1 MIMRKAGRYVVRAL
15 AAIGFLYV
23 LVSAT
28 AIDRWW
34 IRFLAGPWN
43 DPKGDVL
50 VVLGADSVNDVIG
63 AGSYWRSV
71 YAVRVWREG
80 GFREVIVCGGP
91 GGGPL
96 SISER
101 MRDYMMSQGV
111 PSAAIRVETESHS
124 TRENALFSKAL
135 IESAAGRKV
144 LLTSD
149 YHMFRAYRVF
159 RKAGIE
165 VEPRPIPDAAK
176 QIDSWQTRWSVF
188 VNLCAETAKIGYYF
202 ARGWI

>member
-1 MIMRKAGRYVVRAL
+1 MRRAVHYVTRVL

-28 AIDRWW
+28 PIDEWW

-50 VVLGADSVNDVIG
+50 VVLSADAVKDVIG
-63 AGSYWRSV
+63 ASSYWRSV

-80 GFREVIVCGGP
+80 GFSTVIVSGGP
-91 GGGPL
+91 GGGEL
-96 SISER
+96 AISER
-101 MRDYMMSQGV
+101 MRDYMVSQGV
-111 PSAAIRVETESHS
+111 PAAAIRVETASAS
-124 TRENALFSKAL
+124 TRENALFSKPI
-135 IESAAGRKV
+135 IESLPGRKI

-149 YHMFRAYRVF
+149 YHMFRAYRTF
-159 RKAGIE
+159 RKAGID
-165 VEPRPIPDAAK
+165 VEPRPLPDALK
-176 QIDSWQTRWSVF
+176 QIGSWETRWSVF
-188 VNLCAETAKIGYYF
+188 VNLCTETFKIVYYF